1 MHLSVRRQT
10 DQLQNPNYKEDII
23 YVTKHNKWILNCIG
37 IWPTVLKGI
46 GKFLPKV
53 VIGFSNLVPF
63 FTIVQ
68 CVLYITLEE
77 KNPLL
82 RLRFCSLAWYS
93 SINLMKYWALIARKS
108 DIEYCIKWV
117 QTDWKQVS
125 RASVCELLSGKVIDI
140 AGSKYQD
147 THLFVHLLENFITF
161 YDI

>member
-10 DQLQNPNYKEDII
+10 DQLQNPNYKQDII

-37 IWPTVLKGI
+37 IWPTVLKGMS
-46 GKFLPKV
+46 KFLPKV

-108 DIEYCIKWV
+108 NIEYCIEQV
-117 QTDWKQVS
+117 QVDWKQVS
-125 RASVCELLSGKVIDI
+125 QSSISMSKAQKAFVGFCIKVKDY
-140 AGSKYQD
+140 AQ
-147 THLFVHLLENFITF
+147 FP
-161 YDI
+161 